1 MPLFWTNACHLSS
14 QKEIIVIT
22 ENAGTAC
29 TSFGTRRIL
38 FIQTKNNVFDLIRVP
53 RGVGGVLR
61 HCWKWSIDA
70 VVEIGAIGNIGVQ
83 LDASYGLLVNLLPN
97 RPSDVERRP
106 AKRRK
111 APRDKTVAP

>member
-29 TSFGTRRIL
+29 TSFGTRQVL
-38 FIQTKNNVFDLIRVP
+38 FIQTKNKVFDLIRVP

-61 HCWKWSIDA
+61 HCWEWSIDA
-70 VVEIGAIGNIGVQ
+70 VVEIGA
-83 LDASYGLLVNLLPN
+83 LDHAAEHPSTTRESAVVDALADALLQVWSPKI
-97 RPSDVERRP
+97 D
-106 AKRRK
+106 
-111 APRDKTVAP
+111 